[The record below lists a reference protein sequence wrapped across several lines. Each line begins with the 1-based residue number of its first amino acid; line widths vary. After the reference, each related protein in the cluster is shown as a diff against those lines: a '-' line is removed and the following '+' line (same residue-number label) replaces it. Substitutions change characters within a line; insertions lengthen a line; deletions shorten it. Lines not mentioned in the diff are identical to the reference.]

1 MDDKP
6 EVIRHRI
13 DETRSALTEKLETLE
28 REVRGTVCEARDA
41 VTCTVET
48 VRETVN
54 STLGGVRET
63 VSSTVEAVRDQVQD
77 TMCSVREALNVQH
90 QVQAHP
96 WVMLGGSVAAG
107 YLLGS
112 LLPQR
117 GPKQTG
123 QERPSSPS
131 PMYGARQYEPE
142 RAASWSEPAQ
152 PTSRAPGFLTGIADQ
167 FAPEI
172 QKVKGMAIGAAIG
185 LVRDLLKQQIPE
197 QLAGNVDEVLDS
209 MTTKLGGEPMRG
221 SVLEAFTAPRSEPR
235 RSSFEEQSFAR
246 TGAYREDPGE
256 RRFDM

>member
-1 MDDKP
+1 MDEKP

-48 VRETVN
+48 VRDTVN

-63 VSSTVEAVRDQVQD
+63 VSSTVETVRDQMQD
-77 TMCSVREALNVQH
+77 TMCSVKEALNVQH

-112 LLPQR
+112 LLPDR
-117 GPKQTG
+117 GRKHG
-123 QERPSSPS
+123 RQERSSSAPS
-131 PMYGARQYEPE
+131 MYGARQYEPE
-142 RAASWSEPAQ
+142 PASSWSEPA
-152 PTSRAPGFLTGIADQ
+152 PSASRAPGFLSGVADQ
-167 FAPEI
+167 LAPEI
-172 QKVKGMAIGAAIG
+172 QKVKGMAIGAAMG
-185 LVRDLLKQQIPE
+185 LVRDLLKQQVPE

-209 MTTKLGGEPMRG
+209 VTTKLGGEPVRG
-221 SVLEAFTAPRSEPR
+221 SVLEALTSPRSAPR
-235 RSSFEEQSFAR
+235 RSPLEEESFAR
-246 TGAYREDPGE
+246 ASTCREDPGE

>member
-48 VRETVN
+48 VRDTVN

-63 VSSTVEAVRDQVQD
+63 VSSTVETVRDQVQD
-77 TMCSVREALNVQH
+77 TMCSVKEALNVQR

-107 YLLGS
+107 YLLGT

-117 GPKQTG
+117 GNNHG
-123 QERPSSPS
+123 GHEHPSSSSSRYAGTRP
-131 PMYGARQYEPE
+131 YEPE
-142 RAASWSEPAQ
+142 RASSWSEPTPAS
-152 PTSRAPGFLTGIADQ
+152 SRTPGFLSGIADQ
-167 FAPEI
+167 LAPEI
-172 QKVKGMAIGAAIG
+172 QKVKGMAIGAAMG

-209 MTTKLGGEPMRG
+209 VTTKLGGEPVRG
-221 SVLEAFTAPRSEPR
+221 SVLEAFTSAGTEQC
-235 RSSFEEQSFAR
+235 RSSREPSFAR
-246 TGAYREDPGE
+246 AGGGREDPGE